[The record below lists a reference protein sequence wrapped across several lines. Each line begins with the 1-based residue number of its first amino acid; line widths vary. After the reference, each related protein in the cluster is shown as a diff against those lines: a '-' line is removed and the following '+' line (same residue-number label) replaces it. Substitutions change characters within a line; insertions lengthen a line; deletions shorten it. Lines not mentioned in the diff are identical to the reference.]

1 MTVPTSHQLNITGMS
16 CAACAGRV
24 ERALLKVEGVKAAEV
39 NLATETARVETTTD
53 IPLTTILGAI
63 SKAGYEGTPATVARP
78 ETESGPPLWRAMAS
92 LAISAP
98 LLSHMLGLPM
108 LPGLMQLVIAAIV
121 QFGFGAGFFQGAWRA
136 LRHGSATMDVLV
148 VLGTSAAFGLSCWN
162 LLGPEQPMA
171 PLYFESSAL
180 VVSLVLLGKS
190 LEARAKRQASS
201 AIRALQHL
209 QPQKAVVE
217 REGRELELPMES
229 LRTAD
234 LVIVRPG
241 ERLPVDGVIETG
253 ESELNESLIT
263 GESMPVPKHVG
274 DRVIAGAIN
283 GEGLLRV
290 RCTALGA
297 ESTLARIARM
307 VEDAQGQKAP
317 VQRLVDRICAVFV
330 PAVLVA
336 ALLTLLAWGAFSGDW
351 QRALLNAVAVLV
363 IACPCALGLA
373 TPATLIAGMGAAA
386 QRGILVRDAQTL
398 EDAQAITA
406 VAFDKTGT
414 LTEGK
419 PRLLHHT
426 NSDPQLM
433 PLAAALAAGSTHPL
447 AKAILDAKTDSPAP
461 KVEGHSA
468 RPGRG
473 ITAQHEG
480 ESLYLGN
487 ERWMQELGLDISA
500 LQGLAA
506 DWEAQGLT
514 VSWLA
519 RGSRVLGLLAFV
531 DAVRAHAVEA
541 MRLLHA
547 QGLRTILI
555 SGDRQGPAGAL
566 ARQVGISEV
575 HAEVLPEDKARIV
588 TELRQG
594 GARVAMV
601 GDGINDGPA
610 LAAADVGLAMASGTE
625 LAMAAS
631 GITLMRSDP
640 RLVLDAIELSRRTRN
655 TLRQNLF
662 WAFAFNGIGIPLA
675 AFGLLNPT
683 LAGAAMALSSV
694 TVLSNALLL
703 ARKVRALAH

>member
-1 MTVPTSHQLNITGMS
+1 MTVPISHHLNITGMS
-16 CAACAGRV
+16 CAACAGRI
-24 ERALLKVEGVKAAEV
+24 ERALLKVDGVQAAEI
-39 NLATETARVETTTD
+39 NLATETARIETTAD
-53 IPLTTILGAI
+53 IQLTTLLDAI
-63 SKAGYEGTPATVARP
+63 SKAGYEGIPAAAARP
-78 ETESGPPLWRAMAS
+78 ASQSQPPLWRAAAS

-108 LPGLMQLVIAAIV
+108 LPGMVQLLIAVIV
-121 QFGFGAGFFQGAWRA
+121 QFGFGASFFQGAWRA

-162 LLGPEQPMA
+162 LFSHGHMA
-171 PLYFESSAL
+171 ALYFESSAL

-217 REGRELELPMES
+217 REGQELELPLES
-229 LRTAD
+229 LRAGD

-241 ERLPVDGVIETG
+241 ERLPADGLIEAG
-253 ESELNESLIT
+253 EGEINESLIT
-263 GESMPVPKHVG
+263 GESMPVVKRAG

-330 PAVLVA
+330 PAVLVS
-336 ALLTLLAWGAFSGDW
+336 ALLTLLAWGVFSGDW

-386 QRGILVRDAQTL
+386 QRGILIRDAQTL
-398 EDAQAITA
+398 EDAQAATT

-426 NSDPQLM
+426 NNEQLM
-433 PLAAALAAGSTHPL
+433 PLASALAAGSTHPL
-447 AKAILDAKTDSPAP
+447 AKAILEAKSASPLP
-461 KVEGHSA
+461 KVEGHNA

-473 ITAQHEG
+473 IAARHDG
-480 ESLYLGN
+480 EALYLGN
-487 ERWMQELGLDISA
+487 ERWMQELGFEVSA
-500 LQGLAA
+500 LQSQAA

-519 RGSRVLGLLAFV
+519 RGSHVLGLLAFV

-547 QGLRTILI
+547 QGLRAVLI
-555 SGDRQGPAGAL
+555 SGDRQGPVAAL
-566 ARQVGISEV
+566 AQQVGITEI

-594 GARVAMV
+594 GARVVMV

-610 LAAADVGLAMASGTE
+610 LAAADVGMAMASGTG

-662 WAFAFNGIGIPLA
+662 WAFAFNAIGIPLA
-675 AFGLLNPT
+675 AMGLLNPT

>member
-1 MTVPTSHQLNITGMS
+1 MTVPTSHHLNITGMT

-39 NLATETARVETTTD
+39 NLATETARIEAAPD

-63 SKAGYEGTPATVARP
+63 SKAGYEGSPAAIARP
-78 ETESGPPLWRAMAS
+78 EAEAGPPLWRAWVS

-108 LPGLMQLVIAAIV
+108 LPGLVQLLIAAIV
-121 QFGFGAGFFQGAWRA
+121 QFGFGAGFFQGAWKA

-162 LLGPEQPMA
+162 LFSHGPMA

-209 QPQKAVVE
+209 QPQKAVVD
-217 REGRELELPMES
+217 RDGQELELPLAS
-229 LRTAD
+229 LRTGD
-234 LVIVRPG
+234 LVVVRPG
-241 ERLPVDGVIETG
+241 ERLPVDGRIEAG
-253 ESELNESLIT
+253 ESEINEALIT
-263 GESMPVPKHVG
+263 GESMPVAKRVG

-290 RCTALGA
+290 RCMALGA
-297 ESTLARIARM
+297 ESTLARVARM

-386 QRGILVRDAQTL
+386 QRGILIRDAQTL

-406 VAFDKTGT
+406 IAFDKTGT

-426 NSDPQLM
+426 NNGQLM

-447 AKAILDAKTDSPAP
+447 AKAILEARLDAPP
-461 KVEGHSA
+461 PQVEGHSA

-480 ESLYLGN
+480 QALYLGN
-487 ERWMQELGLDISA
+487 ERWMQELGLDVSA

-519 RGSRVLGLLAFV
+519 RGSDVLGLLAFV

-541 MRLLHA
+541 MRQLHA
-547 QGLRTILI
+547 QGLRAILI
-555 SGDRQGPAGAL
+555 SGDRQGPVAAL
-566 ARQVGISEV
+566 AQQVGITEI

-588 TELRQG
+588 SELRQG

-610 LAAADVGLAMASGTE
+610 LAAADVGMAMASGTE

-683 LAGAAMALSSV
+683 FAGAAMALSSV